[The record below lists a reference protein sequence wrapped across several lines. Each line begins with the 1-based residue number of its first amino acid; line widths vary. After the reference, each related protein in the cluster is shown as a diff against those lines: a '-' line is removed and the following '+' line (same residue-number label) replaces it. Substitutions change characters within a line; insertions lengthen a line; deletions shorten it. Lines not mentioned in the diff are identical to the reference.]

1 MNGEP
6 PDDQKSDLPGYREE
20 LAAGIVV
27 EKMLTRARLEAAA
40 KGPDKPAWLW
50 LIRLVAAM
58 ILIVLGQH
66 PEHQWGVIMFL
77 VIYLLSGNGEAQIH
91 ARIDAILELAEL
103 KKKAAQPAAEVAEE
117 LGK

>member
-1 MNGEP
+1 
-6 PDDQKSDLPGYREE
+6 
-20 LAAGIVV
+20 
-27 EKMLTRARLEAAA
+27 
-40 KGPDKPAWLW
+40 
-50 LIRLVAAM
+50 
-58 ILIVLGQH
+58 
-66 PEHQWGVIMFL
+66 MFL